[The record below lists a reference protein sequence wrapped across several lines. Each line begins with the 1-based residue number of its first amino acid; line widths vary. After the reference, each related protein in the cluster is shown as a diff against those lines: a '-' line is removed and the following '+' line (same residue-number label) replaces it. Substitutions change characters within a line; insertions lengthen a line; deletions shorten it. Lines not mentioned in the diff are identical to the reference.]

1 MCIHLAPDGYLYEF
15 HKQPLLAA
23 NIKRNTILKTKD
35 KNKKSKQTKEQK
47 QLLKPKQNLMHMV
60 AVCPK
65 GKKRKSE
72 L

>member
-47 QLLKPKQNLMHMV
+47 QLQKPKQNPDAYGGCV
-60 AVCPK
+60 SNGQKEEV
-65 GKKRKSE
+65 
-72 L
+72 